1 MKVFFEDGP
10 FLPSCQLFVVFGHSG
25 VLMKF
30 DIGAGNAK
38 IAMDGKG
45 CAAPCVQAKERLN
58 T

>member
-1 MKVFFEDGP
+1 MKVFSEDW
-10 FLPSCQLFVVFGHSG
+10 LSVLSWQLFFVVGHNG
-25 VLMKF
+25 VLIEF

-45 CAAPCVQAKERLN
+45 CAAPCVQAKEWLN

>member
-1 MKVFFEDGP
+1 
-10 FLPSCQLFVVFGHSG
+10 
-25 VLMKF
+25 MKF